1 MAASVLES
9 LSRHNDVLEL
19 AIAGILQE
27 EQSTDDVQLLNADSV
42 V

>member
-1 MAASVLES
+1 MAASVLEL

-19 AIAGILQE
+19 AVVGILQD
-27 EQSTDDVQLLNADSV
+27 EQSTDDVQLVNADSV

>member
-1 MAASVLES
+1 MAASVLEL

-19 AIAGILQE
+19 AVAGILQE
-27 EQSTDDVQLLNADSV
+27 EQSTDDVHLVNVDSV